1 MLPNKERINPHLKQ
15 KRKDLFKN
23 EDLGAFLDDVGDL
36 RLDFTGVFL
45 AIARKYKELTERNQ
59 RPKTN

>member
-1 MLPNKERINPHLKQ
+1 MKQ